1 MLKSP
6 IDGLHEKLGAVIDPL
21 DDRDGW
27 DIPVHYGDVQA
38 EYDAAR
44 TSAVRTDR
52 SHRTK
57 LRLVGEDSLKFLQNI
72 LTNDVAALQPGDG
85 TYAALLTATGKMIAD
100 FRVAVLSDSILLDT
114 EAVCRGT
121 AFPELDKFNL
131 GYDCEMEDISD
142 QLGIVTL
149 AGPQSPDAVH
159 EALGDAPGRDSL
171 YASIEIEWEGERAV
185 AAATDRLG
193 IPAIDVIVPIKA
205 LPSVWEAFGS
215 VPPAGRAAL
224 DILRVEAGIPRFG
237 DDMDDTVNP
246 MEVGLMNALDF
257 DKGCYVGQEV
267 VAKIESLGHVNRH
280 WVGLKVD
287 ADLSPGPGATLFK
300 DGKKVGQV
308 TSAVR
313 SPRLGACLALGYVHR
328 KASTPGTSLEAE
340 LSEARVPAVVV
351 ETPFTGNSGA

>member
-52 SHRTK
+52 SHRTE

-131 GYDCEMEDISD
+131 GYDCEMEDVSD
-142 QLGIVTL
+142 GLGIVTL
-149 AGPQSPDAVH
+149 AGPLSSDAVQ
-159 EALGDAPGRDSL
+159 EALGDAPDRDSL

-193 IPAIDVIVPIKA
+193 IPAIDVIVPINA
-205 LPSVWEAFGS
+205 LPSLWEAFGS

-246 MEVGLMNALDF
+246 MEVGLMNAIDF

-287 ADLSPGPGATLFK
+287 ADLPPGPGATLFK

-328 KASTPGTSLEAE
+328 KASTPGTSLVAE
-340 LSEARVPAVVV
+340 LPEARVPAVVV